1 MARSP
6 STQERLVASAA
17 AVGGA
22 LMAIGAFLPWLSLF
36 AGLHP
41 LRGVIG
47 LNGRLLAVG
56 GAACLVAGVRCWRRP
71 APKLE
76 WAVAA
81 LGWAF
86 TGFGIW
92 LTVQLLIT
100 YRELRTNPMLVPR
113 LGPGLFLAL
122 FGALLAGATAALR
135 LPAWRA
141 RHHGPLVRR
150 HPALTTGSR
159 RASPTRSA
167 GTAFR
172 RRRPPRTPARVP
184 CRDPRA
190 SAAGRCPCRPAA
202 ARCRSRRAHAST

>member
-141 RHHGPLVRR
+141 RHHGPLG
-150 HPALTTGSR
+150 A
-159 RASPTRSA
+159 A
-167 GTAFR
+167 
-172 RRRPPRTPARVP
+172 PPR
-184 CRDPRA
+184 
-190 SAAGRCPCRPAA
+190 
-202 ARCRSRRAHAST
+202 AHNR